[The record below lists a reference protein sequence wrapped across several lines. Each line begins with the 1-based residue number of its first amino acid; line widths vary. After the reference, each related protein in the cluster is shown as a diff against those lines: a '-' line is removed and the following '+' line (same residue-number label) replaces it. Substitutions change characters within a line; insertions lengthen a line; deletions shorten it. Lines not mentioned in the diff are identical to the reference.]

1 MFTYILSLLGGKK
14 SCVSRTLIIFISFFI
29 GSSQIVADVQNNS
42 TKAQALKILN
52 WSEYL
57 DPEVISDF
65 EKKYQV
71 EVKEFY
77 YESDEDRTKQLA
89 LTDGVGYDII
99 VSDMPS
105 IRLYARRG
113 WLETITPEKI
123 SSYRYLSPR
132 YLQSENLTGQYAVP
146 LLWGTLGIAYRKDL
160 VKQPITSWQQL
171 FQPADEL
178 KYKIVLIRDVNDL
191 VGMGLKSL
199 GYSANST
206 IVEQLDEVETLL
218 LAQKPYVKSY
228 IYISVEE
235 NSALLKG
242 DVWAA
247 MAYNGDALLLN
258 ELNPDIEFVVPR
270 EGGNL
275 WVDYFL
281 ILKASKNKDMAY
293 KFLDFVNQ
301 PEIAKR
307 IAEYASC
314 ATPNVGADKLLP
326 SEFRNDPLI
335 YPPKDVMDKME
346 IYNKLPARV
355 TKKRNGIVTKIYN

>member
-1 MFTYILSLLGGKK
+1 MFTYLMSLFGSTN
-14 SCVSRTLIIFISFFI
+14 SCVSKFLIFFFSFFLV
-29 GSSQIVADVQNNS
+29 SSQIVAEVQNPS
-42 TKAQALKILN
+42 TKAQVLKILN

-65 EKKYQV
+65 EKTYQI

-77 YESDEDRTKQLA
+77 FESDEDRTKQLA

-113 WLETITPEKI
+113 WLEAITPEKI
-123 SSYRYLSPR
+123 SNYRYLSPR
-132 YLQSENLTGQYAVP
+132 YLQSENLSEQYAIP

-171 FQPADEL
+171 FKPADEL
-178 KYKIVLIRDVNDL
+178 KHRIVLIRDVNDL

-206 IVEQLDEVETLL
+206 IAEQLDEVETLL
-218 LAQKPYVKSY
+218 LAQKPFVKSY

-258 ELNPDIEFVVPR
+258 ELNPNIEFVVPR

-281 ILKASKNKDMAY
+281 ILKSSKNKEMAY
-293 KFLDFVNQ
+293 RFLDFVNR
-301 PEIAKR
+301 PENAKR

-314 ATPNVGADKLLP
+314 ATPNVGAEKLLP
-326 SEFRNDPLI
+326 SEFKNDPLI
-335 YPPKDVMDKME
+335 YPPKDVIDKME
-346 IYNKLPARV
+346 IYKKLPARV